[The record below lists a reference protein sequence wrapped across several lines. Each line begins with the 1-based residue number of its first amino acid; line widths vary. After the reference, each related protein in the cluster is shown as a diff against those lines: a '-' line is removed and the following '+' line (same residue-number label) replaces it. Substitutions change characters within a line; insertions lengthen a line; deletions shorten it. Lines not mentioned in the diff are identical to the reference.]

1 MFKKVLT
8 SLGFV
13 ALALVLV
20 WIPFDVTLAADPP
33 VDDSPFVTCTGTDC
47 SFCNLIQMANIIIVW
62 LFGILFIIFAI
73 IMFSAG
79 WGMITAGGNDVALD
93 TAKKKFQNAIIGI
106 IIIMAAWL
114 LINIFMKGLLVG
126 DNNKAGELKNWGP
139 WSEVECQT
147 QIEAVKWEGDPE
159 SDPNA
164 IPHGSLGAPSGPM
177 PTGCTGGTCVPLDSS
192 VCQTVPNRTN
202 CGISPDLADRLK
214 AFHDAAGVNGAR
226 VTEGMPPTRPHKSA
240 CHNNG
245 TCVDYSKV
253 GGMSAD
259 EVVRTINA
267 ANANNLRPVYEV
279 KTQADKDALVT
290 AGAPADNIKVLG
302 NWISAPHF
310 SIYGY

>member
-1 MFKKVLT
+1 MFKKVLI
-8 SLGFV
+8 SLSFV
-13 ALALVLV
+13 ALAFV
-20 WIPFDVTLAADPP
+20 FTLAPMDISYAEAPGG
-33 VDDSPFVTCTGTDC
+33 FATCNGVDC

-114 LINIFMKGLLVG
+114 LIDVFMKGLLT
-126 DNNKAGELKNWGP
+126 NGEIEGWGP

-147 QIEAVKWEGDPE
+147 QTEAVKWEGDPE

-164 IPHGSLGAPSGPM
+164 IPHGSPGAPTGPM

>member
-13 ALALVLV
+13 AIALV
-20 WIPFDVTLAADPP
+20 
-33 VDDSPFVTCTGTDC
+33 FVMAPMDISYAEAPGGFATCNGTDC
-47 SFCNLIQMANIIIVW
+47 SFCNLIEMANIIIKW
-62 LFGILFIIFAI
+62 LFGILFLIFAV

-79 WGMITAGGNDVALD
+79 FGLVTAGGNDVALSA
-93 TAKKKFQNAIIGI
+93 AKSKFQNALIGI
-106 IIIMAAWL
+106 VIIMAAWL
-114 LINIFMKGLLVG
+114 LIDTIMKGLLT
-126 DNNKAGELKNWGP
+126 DGELKGWGP
-139 WSEVECQT
+139 WSEVECKEQT
-147 QIEAVKWEGDPE
+147 AAVEWEGDPE

-164 IPHGSLGAPSGPM
+164 IPHGSPGAPTGPM
-177 PTGCTGGTCVPLDSS
+177 PTGCTSGTCVPLNTSICKDAKSCS
-192 VCQTVPNRTN
+192 V
-202 CGISPDLADRLK
+202 SPDIADRIN
-214 AFHDAAGVNGAR
+214 AFHNAAGVDGAR

-245 TCVDYSKV
+245 TCIDYSKA

-279 KTQADKDALVT
+279 KTQADKDALVN